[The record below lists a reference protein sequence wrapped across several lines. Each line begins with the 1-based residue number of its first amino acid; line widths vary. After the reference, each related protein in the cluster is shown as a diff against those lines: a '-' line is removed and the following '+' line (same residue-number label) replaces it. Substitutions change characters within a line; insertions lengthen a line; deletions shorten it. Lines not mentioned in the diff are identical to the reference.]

1 MITFE
6 KFNLSPRKEENYIQ
20 AVNAIEAILDQE
32 INLAGNL
39 ANTAGLINYFLKD
52 INWVGFYLVNKGRLE
67 VGPFI
72 GLPACTRIE
81 LNKGVCGTSWAK
93 KEAVIVP
100 DVEAF
105 PGHIACD
112 SSSRSE
118 IVIPI
123 IKNGKVLGV
132 LDLDSPKLS
141 NFDKVDQ
148 KYLEIIISKILKVF

>member
-1 MITFE
+1 MMTFE
-6 KFNLSPRKEENYIQ
+6 KFNLSAKKEENYVQ
-20 AVNAIEAILDQE
+20 AINAIEAILDHD

-39 ANTAGLINYFLKD
+39 ANTTGLINYFLKD

-81 LNKGVCGTSWAK
+81 INKGVCGTSWAK
-93 KEAVIVP
+93 QETIIVP

-118 IVIPI
+118 IVVPI
-123 IKNGKVLGV
+123 IKSGKVLGV
-132 LDLDSPKLS
+132 LDIDSPKVS
-141 NFDKVDQ
+141 NFDKIDQ
-148 KYLEIIISKILKVF
+148 KYLEIIVNKIIKLF